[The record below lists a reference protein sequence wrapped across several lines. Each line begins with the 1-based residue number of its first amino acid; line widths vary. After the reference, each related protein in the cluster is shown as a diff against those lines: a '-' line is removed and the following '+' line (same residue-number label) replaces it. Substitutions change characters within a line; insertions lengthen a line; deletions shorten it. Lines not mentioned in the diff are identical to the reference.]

1 MPVTL
6 PTWGWGVTRETRAKT
21 EPLAVPRPA
30 AISSR
35 QTVAVGT
42 RTGSKD
48 WRIAKTATR
57 PSAHAVTT
65 AGWTRSASQPPK
77 GRKTTVTRAKPA
89 ARVPASVGLRPY
101 QVRR

>member
-1 MPVTL
+1 M
-6 PTWGWGVTRETRAKT
+6 TRETRAKT

-48 WRIAKTATR
+48 WMIARTATR
-57 PSAHAVTT
+57 PSAQAVTT
-65 AGWTRSASQPPK
+65 AGWTRSASQPPRG
-77 GRKTTVTRAKPA
+77 GRSP
-89 ARVPASVGLRPY
+89 
-101 QVRR
+101 